1 MQRLIG
7 EKKQFAI
14 QFEVVDV
21 INQFVYGHICYW
33 INEIQI
39 GDFTSTTI
47 LSDVLVFLPQIVK
60 DNGKR
65 EHERFFDMKKE
76 EVCYLLG
83 GQAYFDSEEYEEIAL
98 KETWA
103 RFNIELGLDV
113 FNGVII
119 NLIDNE
125 KKSRIVFSNS
135 EDIFE
140 IYLEK
145 GVVDD
150 VFFCFY
156 KEFDAL
162 YEELIQK

>member
-1 MQRLIG
+1 MQKLIG

-14 QFEVVDV
+14 QFEIVDV

-33 INEIQI
+33 INEMQI

-60 DNGKR
+60 DNGNRK
-65 EHERFFDMKKE
+65 HERFFDMKKE

-83 GQAYFDSEEYEEIAL
+83 GQAYLDSEKYEEIAL

-103 RFNIELGLDV
+103 RFNIELRLDV

-119 NLIDNE
+119 NLIDDE
-125 KKSRIVFSNS
+125 KKSRIVFSYS
-135 EDIFE
+135 EGIYEF
-140 IYLEK
+140 YLER
-145 GVVDD
+145 GVVDN
-150 VFFCFY
+150 VLFCFY

-162 YEELIQK
+162 YEELIQI